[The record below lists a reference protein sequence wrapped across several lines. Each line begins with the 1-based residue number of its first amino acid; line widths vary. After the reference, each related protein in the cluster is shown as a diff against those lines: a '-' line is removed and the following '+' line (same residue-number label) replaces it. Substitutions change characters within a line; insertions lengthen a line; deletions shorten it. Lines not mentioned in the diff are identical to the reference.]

1 MSLPDQ
7 WKNYL
12 SVYLKIKE
20 KTAQISSQKMQQP
33 GCERQDLK
41 AVVGQSSCL
50 AALQPL
56 PKTGAP
62 TWSPPSSPPQTEQ
75 GELPQGLDPE
85 LPGCQ
90 GRWRRSR
97 GVPVPCPPAPWS
109 GCAACPAACAGP
121 PRFWGAAWCHCPA
134 APQKPG
140 TGREGWRRV
149 KEQHKTFSSGSA
161 SLTLVLGP
169 VLRGINHWTLPFLSI
184 ES

>member
-33 GCERQDLK
+33 GVERQDFK

-90 GRWRRSR
+90 GRWRRS
-97 GVPVPCPPAPWS
+97 G
-109 GCAACPAACAGP
+109 G
-121 PRFWGAAWCHCPA
+121 F
-134 APQKPG
+134 
-140 TGREGWRRV
+140 
-149 KEQHKTFSSGSA
+149 
-161 SLTLVLGP
+161 LYLVLQLHDLVVLP
-169 VLRGINHWTLPFLSI
+169 VQLHVLVLHDFEELLDVTVLLLHKSLAQGGKDGGGLRSSTRPSAVVLPL
-184 ES
+184 